1 MLALL
6 GKTRIIHDPRHHRSV
21 FLHGRQ
27 YLPPHL
33 GQHLFVV
40 PWRVRH
46 QVVQRLVRGTNIVWG
61 QARGHRL
68 DTLAL
73 SRQQQYVQ

>member
-1 MLALL
+1 
-6 GKTRIIHDPRHHRSV
+6 
-21 FLHGRQ
+21 
-27 YLPPHL
+27 
-33 GQHLFVV
+33 
-40 PWRVRH
+40 
-46 QVVQRLVRGTNIVWG
+46 VRGTNIVWG